1 MDWLPKE
8 EEILIWVLLT
18 LFFATAFFQF
28 FWVVYFYSRL
38 IFHKDRFN
46 QNLPPVSVIIAAR
59 NEENNLYSNLPFILT
74 QSYSNDFEVIV
85 VNHQSVDDS
94 KHILKALAREH
105 KNLKIVN
112 LERNQ
117 HLKNGKKLPLTIGI
131 KGAKYEHLIFTD
143 ADCKPESKFW
153 LQKMTGRFNAKK
165 NLVVGYGPYVKK
177 SGLLNLII
185 RLDTV
190 FIAINYLSFALGR
203 VPYMG
208 VGRNMGYTKTLFHET
223 SGFKS
228 HYSIQSGD
236 DDLFVQEAAKKNN
249 YTVCLDE
256 DTFVYSEPEE
266 TFADWIKQ
274 KGRHFTT
281 TGHYKVFKKLLLG
294 IYPLTLLF
302 MYLIFFI
309 LLFYGW
315 IYWTSLIV
323 LLGIILIKWVVFG
336 FALSRLREKSF
347 IYLFPFWD
355 LFYAILAPILFY
367 STDKTKVKW
376 K

>member
-1 MDWLPKE
+1 MDWLPKQ

-18 LFFATAFFQF
+18 LFFVTAFFQL
-28 FWVVYFYSRL
+28 FWVVYFYARL
-38 IFHKDRFN
+38 IFHRDRFN

-59 NEENNLYSNLPFILT
+59 NEENNLFNNLPFILT
-74 QSYSNDFEVIV
+74 QEYSNDFEVIV
-85 VNHQSVDDS
+85 VNHQSADDS

-112 LERNQ
+112 LERNR

-143 ADCKPESKFW
+143 ADCKPNSKFW
-153 LQKMTGRFNAKK
+153 LQKMAGRFNAKK
-165 NLVVGYGPYVKK
+165 NMVIGYGPYTKK
-177 SGLLNLII
+177 SGFLNLII

-203 VPYMG
+203 APYMG
-208 VGRNMGYTKTLFHET
+208 VGRNMGYTKTLFHKT

-256 DTFVYSEPEE
+256 DTFVYSEPKE

-281 TGHYKVFKKLLLG
+281 TDHYKVFKKLLLG

-315 IYWTSLIV
+315 VYWSSLIV
-323 LLGIILIKWVVFG
+323 LFGIIIIKWVILG
-336 FALSRLREKSF
+336 FALHRLREKSF

-355 LFYAILAPILFY
+355 LFYAILAPIIFY
-367 STDKTKVKW
+367 TTDKTKVKW